1 MEIKKILVLLDGSK
15 NSLRGLDLAI
25 TLASPF
31 SAVITG
37 LFCNQFKLHSEIN
50 EITPI
55 DKAIFDAVNNKTR
68 TEIKKIMESANEK
81 AEKQGVT
88 FEFKIIDGK
97 TGPSILKFAGKN
109 KFEII
114 VMGSRGMSATKGILL
129 GSVSNYLIHTSQTP
143 ILLVK

>member
-1 MEIKKILVLLDGSK
+1 MKIKKILVPLDGSK

-37 LFCNQFKLHSEIN
+37 LFCNQFKSYLEIN

-55 DKAIFDAVNNKTR
+55 DKAILDAVNKKTH
-68 TEIKKIMESANEK
+68 TEIKKIMESASEK
-81 AEKQGVT
+81 AEKKGVT

-97 TGPSILKFAGKN
+97 IGPNILKFAEQN

-143 ILLVK
+143 ILIVK

>member
-1 MEIKKILVLLDGSK
+1 MRIKKILVQLDGSK

-31 SAVITG
+31 SAVVPG
-37 LFCNQFKLHSEIN
+37 LFCNKFKSYLEIN

-55 DKAIFDAVNNKTR
+55 DKAIFDAVNNKMR

-97 TGPSILKFAGKN
+97 TGPSILKFVGKN